1 MRSKLKILDLFSGIG
16 GFSLGLELT
25 GGFETAAFCEIEKY
39 PQEVLRKNFP
49 GVPIYD
55 DIKTLTAGRL
65 VRDGIDRIDI
75 ITGGYPCQPF
85 SVAGKQKGEK
95 DDRHLWPSMLEIITQ
110 VRPTWVVCENVTGHI
125 SLGLDQVLF
134 DLEAQGYSSRTFIV
148 PACSVNA
155 PHRRD
160 RLWIVAHA
168 NSNSESDGSEHEKQ
182 REGKLGDA
190 AKKDDTNSNSKRSHR
205 EEKHQHRET
214 EPHDGE
220 IGDVG
225 QICEVLAGSGDSSNG
240 HSEDVAD
247 SNGKHERPR
256 QKPKQSEGDSPRECS
271 SDSGENVADSSEFAS
286 GRREVHRELGNK
298 GRETSATWREG
309 LRSENNEA
317 YTNHTEQSGE
327 DVADSGSTRSA
338 TRLSGSIK
346 REEGVARKSLD
357 SSNQQGGGQT
367 GNHWAVEPGMG
378 RVADGIPRRVA
389 KLKAL
394 GNAVVPQ
401 IPMMIGR
408 AILEFENE
416 DKN

>member
-85 SVAGKQKGEK
+85 SVAGKQKGEN

-182 REGKLGDA
+182 REGKLGD
-190 AKKDDTNSNSKRSHR
+190 
-205 EEKHQHRET
+205 
-214 EPHDGE
+214 
-220 IGDVG
+220 
-225 QICEVLAGSGDSSNG
+225 
-240 HSEDVAD
+240 VAD
-247 SNGKHERPR
+247 SDSTGF
-256 QKPKQSEGDSPRECS
+256 KQSNETLARES
-271 SDSGENVADSSEFAS
+271 SKQSDSGSIQPGENALADSFSSKLKRGSEEQILRKPNVQS
-286 GRREVHRELGNK
+286 EPRR
-298 GRETSATWREG
+298 S
-309 LRSENNEA
+309 SENF
-317 YTNHTEQSGE
+317 
-327 DVADSGSTRSA
+327 
-338 TRLSGSIK
+338 
-346 REEGVARKSLD
+346 REI
-357 SSNQQGGGQT
+357 
-367 GNHWAVEPGMG
+367 WAVEPGMG

-416 DKN
+416 NKN

>member
-55 DIKTLTAGRL
+55 DIKTLTAERL

-85 SVAGKQKGEK
+85 SVAGKQKGEQ
-95 DDRHLWPSMLEIITQ
+95 DDRHLWPSMLEIIAQ
-110 VRPTWVVCENVTGHI
+110 VRPTWVICENVTGHI
-125 SLGLDQVLF
+125 ALGLDQVLL
-134 DLEAQGYSSRTFIV
+134 DLENEGYSTRTFII

-160 RLWIVAHA
+160 RLWIVAH
-168 NSNSESDGSEHEKQ
+168 SNDTRQPASERGRQNNRDK
-182 REGKLGDA
+182 
-190 AKKDDTNSNSKRSHR
+190 
-205 EEKHQHRET
+205 
-214 EPHDGE
+214 
-220 IGDVG
+220 
-225 QICEVLAGSGDSSNG
+225 
-240 HSEDVAD
+240 
-247 SNGKHERPR
+247 ERNDIR
-256 QKPKQSEGDSPRECS
+256 G
-271 SDSGENVADSSEFAS
+271 SGENVADSD
-286 GRREVHRELGNK
+286 N
-298 GRETSATWREG
+298 
-309 LRSENNEA
+309 LRVEERHKECAKPDKQKQTNNA
-317 YTNHTEQSGE
+317 MPCSE
-327 DVADSGSTRSA
+327 DVADSESVRVEGSRPTREQKS
-338 TRLSGSIK
+338 SIPIEQK
-346 REEGVARKSLD
+346 IFRCD
-357 SSNQQGGGQT
+357 SPRVSR
-367 GNHWAVEPGMG
+367 NHWKIEPRMG

-401 IPMMIGR
+401 ICMMIGR

-416 DKN
+416 NKN